1 MMATKTTVQYFCDKC
16 GTESQEKLISYY
28 LVCDEQTSSG
38 SYESEAATNKADL
51 CNSCALSLFNAVEA
65 WGLKAVVRK

>member
-1 MMATKTTVQYFCDKC
+1 MMATKTTVQYFCDRC

-28 LVCDEQTSSG
+28 LGCDEQN

-51 CNSCALSLFNAVEA
+51 AIAA
-65 WGLKAVVRK
+65 H